1 MNDEEWALLLG
12 TVNAFEVRLSAA
24 ILELDGMEDPSSLS
38 DIIALGQAIQAM
50 RGAVDREKAVRED
63 ARKGGYIN
71 SLLNSRP

>member
-1 MNDEEWALLLG
+1 MNDEEWALMLD

-38 DIIALGQAIQAM
+38 EIIALGQAIQAM

-63 ARKGGYIN
+63 ARKGGYIDR
-71 SLLNSRP
+71 LLDNQP